1 MRLMSL
7 ISYETLFYKLDHN
20 IYNQAHNY
28 LRNQHRMIESISTK
42 ETHESHIEKEN
53 YDFVQVSR
61 QYLKQMRSLARK
73 SPLAHEILYYL
84 VEHMGRTTNAVVVS
98 YATLCEVMTVSRPTV
113 GRAIKLLKE
122 DNWIDAVKIGN
133 ATAYCV
139 NARVFW
145 QAGRH
150 QKKYAIFQATV
161 IASESEQDKNFREK
175 AKKPLTYIPVL
186 TKNDR
191 AIQNENEI
199 LPPPDQQDLEL
210 N

>member
-1 MRLMSL
+1 MS
-7 ISYETLFYKLDHN
+7 
-20 IYNQAHNY
+20 
-28 LRNQHRMIESISTK
+28 RSISNK
-42 ETHESHIEKEN
+42 ETDESHVEKEN

-84 VEHMGRTTNAVVVS
+84 VENMGRTTNAVVVS
-98 YATLCEVMTVSRPTV
+98 YVTLCEITGVSRPTI
-113 GRAIKLLKE
+113 GRAIKLLKD

-139 NARVFW
+139 NARAFW

-150 QKKYAIFQATV
+150 QKKYAIFQATI
-161 IASESEQDKNFREK
+161 IASESEQDGNFREK
-175 AKKPLTYIPVL
+175 AKEPLTYIPVL
-186 TKNDR
+186 GKNDR
-191 AIQNENEI
+191 AIQNADDI